1 MGRECGKGVGF
12 VINLQFAGCGGRCRL
27 AGCEPSLTGETRLVC
42 RYCRRYPGG
51 VPEYRAARD
60 RLRSR
65 HTVVMNGRDPAAA
78 FANIEQAEFWSRL
91 APTWLE
97 LEDQMEEVGGP
108 PGELAMDRLE
118 LQPGQRVI
126 DLGCGSGRT
135 TLELAA
141 RVGPGGEVA
150 GVDISAEMLA
160 RGRERAARVGTGN
173 VAFVHADVQVHELGE
188 ARFDAA
194 YSRFGVMFFA
204 DPVAAFANI
213 RRALR
218 PRGVLSFVSWQSVF
232 DNEWMLIPG
241 AAVAQVT
248 GSLPPMP
255 GPGEPGP
262 FSLADPGRV
271 RAVLDAAGFGSVTVA
286 PRADYVVISE
296 GRIPEV
302 ARASVRVGA
311 VREALRDA
319 DDDTRQRALAAIEEA
334 LRARVQDGQVRASR
348 GVLLVTGSA

>member
-1 MGRECGKGVGF
+1 VAF
-12 VINLQFAGCGGRCRL
+12 V
-27 AGCEPSLTGETRLVC
+27 
-42 RYCRRYPGG
+42 
-51 VPEYRAARD
+51 
-60 RLRSR
+60 
-65 HTVVMNGRDPAAA
+65 
-78 FANIEQAEFWSRL
+78 NIEQAEFWSQL

-97 LEDQMEEVGGP
+97 LEDQLEAVGRL
-108 PGELAMDRLE
+108 PGELAMDRLD
-118 LQPGQRVI
+118 LLPGQIVV
-126 DLGCGSGRT
+126 DLGCGSGTT

-160 RGRERAARVGTGN
+160 RGRERAARAGTGN
-173 VAFVHADVQVHELGE
+173 VEFVHADVQVHDLGE

-204 DPVAAFANI
+204 DPVAAFANV

-218 PRGVLSFVSWQSVF
+218 PGAALSFVCWQSVF

-241 AAVAQVT
+241 AAVASVT
-248 GSLPPMP
+248 GALPPMP

-271 RAVLDAAGFGSVTVA
+271 RAVLAAAGFGSVAVE
-286 PRADYVVISE
+286 PHGDQVVISE
-296 GRIPEV
+296 DRIPEV
-302 ARASVRVGA
+302 ALTSVRVGG

-319 DDDTRQRALAAIEEA
+319 GQQTRERALAAIEEA
-334 LRARVQDGQVRASR
+334 MRARLQDGQVRASR

>member
-1 MGRECGKGVGF
+1 
-12 VINLQFAGCGGRCRL
+12 
-27 AGCEPSLTGETRLVC
+27 
-42 RYCRRYPGG
+42 
-51 VPEYRAARD
+51 
-60 RLRSR
+60 
-65 HTVVMNGRDPAAA
+65 
-78 FANIEQAEFWSRL
+78 
-91 APTWLE
+91 
-97 LEDQMEEVGGP
+97 
-108 PGELAMDRLE
+108 
-118 LQPGQRVI
+118 
-126 DLGCGSGRT
+126 
-135 TLELAA
+135 
-141 RVGPGGEVA
+141 
-150 GVDISAEMLA
+150 
-160 RGRERAARVGTGN
+160 
-173 VAFVHADVQVHELGE
+173 LGE

-213 RRALR
+213 RKALR

-241 AAVAQVT
+241 AAVARVT
-248 GSLPPMP
+248 GSLPPVP

-262 FSLADPGRV
+262 FSLADPGQV
-271 RAVLDAAGFGSVTVA
+271 RAVLDAAGFGSIAIA
-286 PRADYVVISE
+286 PHADHVVISE

-319 DDDTRQRALAAIEEA
+319 DGQTRQRALAAIEEA